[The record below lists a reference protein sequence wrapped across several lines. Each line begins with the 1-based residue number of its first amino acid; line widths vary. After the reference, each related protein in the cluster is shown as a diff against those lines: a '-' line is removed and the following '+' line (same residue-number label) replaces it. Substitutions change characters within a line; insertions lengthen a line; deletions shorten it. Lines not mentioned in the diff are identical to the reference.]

1 MDKELE
7 AITRLLDIIK
17 DIVIQ
22 NNNLMGVICEEL
34 SPPSTSKQ
42 PSFRSDDFVHEIF
55 RHHAENEI
63 AGEA

>member
-22 NNNLMGVICEEL
+22 NNNLMGVLCEEL
-34 SPPSTSKQ
+34 SPPSVPPQT
-42 PSFRSDDFVHEIF
+42 SFRSDDFIHEIF

-63 AGEA
+63 AGET